1 MGDIICKIKVLVGIR
16 RSVLLIFVIL
26 FFNICG
32 CSSKSTVT
40 YIPPEER
47 VKPPAEQVRNDKK
60 MGDATSNKLDKSSLE
75 ALKKHFISWK
85 GTRYR
90 YGGLSRKGVDCS
102 GFTLLT
108 YKELFGTNLP
118 RTVKEQVKKG
128 KKVQRSSLQPGD
140 LVFFKTGVFQKHV
153 GIYLEK
159 DRFMHASRSSGVMIS
174 RLDNSYWNKRYW
186 QAKRI

>member
-1 MGDIICKIKVLVGIR
+1 MLLAVR
-16 RSVLLIFVIL
+16 WSVLLVL
-26 FFNICG
+26 VVFFLNLCG

-40 YIPPEER
+40 YFPPEER
-47 VKPPAEQVRNDKK
+47 DKPSQQQVRNKE
-60 MGDATSNKLDKSSLE
+60 TTES
-75 ALKKHFISWK
+75 LKKYFTSWE

-108 YKELFGTNLP
+108 YKELFGMSLA
-118 RTVKEQVKKG
+118 RTVREQVKQG
-128 KKVQRSSLQPGD
+128 KKVQRASLQAGD

-153 GIYLEK
+153 GVYLEN
-159 DRFMHASRSSGVMIS
+159 DSFMHASRSSGVMIS
-174 RLDNSYWNKRYW
+174 RLDNVYWDKHYW